1 MHFLHELPVVRWT
14 FVCHFDLSLYADPI
28 VYISSAITAGSLI
41 EYETVAELEDI
52 LQHRE
57 REAEALRI
65 ASPLPAALDRPRNAV
80 HTSPVKMDGGRGSSS
95 PQASPIRATREH
107 VSPPAPAPPPPPPSE
122 ALSAVLQMGISP
134 PHYPP
139 LAGNGER
146 SETGV
151 MMEVMDKEGAAE
163 MQAELQARLASVE
176 THGDEGDVGK
186 DTVGPVVLEG
196 HHHTDIVNAVAA
208 MGAGVVVS
216 VSADASAVFWGVASG
231 EKLLSVPLAGKGVA
245 VCVAPQDGLPGASR
259 LHACMSLI
267 SRPS

>member
-1 MHFLHELPVVRWT
+1 M
-14 FVCHFDLSLYADPI
+14 YAYPI

-65 ASPLPAALDRPRNAV
+65 ASPLPATLDRPRNAV
-80 HTSPVKMDGGRGSSS
+80 HTSPIKMDGGRGSSS

-259 LHACMSLI
+259 LHSVYVFNFLPFLSSAS
-267 SRPS
+267 PSASPSPFL